1 MLVPY
6 TKYPTLNP
14 RRFFVFFLLNAIKKG
29 VSELYIKMWVVA
41 CGEGG
46 GGGGGCS
53 GAAMKRAIS
62 KLY

>member
-41 CGEGG
+41 CG
-46 GGGGGCS
+46 GGCS
-53 GAAMKRAIS
+53 GAAMKRA
-62 KLY
+62 LHCALLNL